1 MDQRSVREIY
11 PYYSYQNFD
20 ESENPIDENNLC
32 KIIIG
37 DLQITENTFHS
48 VGGRGA
54 LPYSSLWFLNNVEVI
69 TGKLKISMGE
79 RKYFGLLKNVQHVKA
94 LEAEDKN
101 IIDLI
106 QSNLFAQL
114 SPITGED
121 CACPSP
127 NLSTDKCVFAGH
139 CRRT

>member
-1 MDQRSVREIY
+1 MDQRSEEFTASDDFKTCEKCNGTCAKTCNLNIDDNNPRQLDFGSVREIY

-54 LPYSSLWFLNNVEVI
+54 LPYSSLWFFE
-69 TGKLKISMGE
+69 
-79 RKYFGLLKNVQHVKA
+79 
-94 LEAEDKN
+94 
-101 IIDLI
+101 
-106 QSNLFAQL
+106 
-114 SPITGED
+114 
-121 CACPSP
+121 
-127 NLSTDKCVFAGH
+127 
-139 CRRT
+139 